1 MDVCDKIA
9 AQSQLLM
16 DSMCVPFLICVVL
29 YCIVTI
35 ACVLG
40 WDAASPQQERSP
52 QGNSDQNCTWH
63 PLLLAAFGDTVTLS
77 TDHPLITALWRAFFL
92 GMFLGFLLHCHYTVL
107 TCAMV
112 INSII
117 IPILGMV
124 INPLYNI
131 GINMPIVG
139 IPIMG
144 WMTIP
149 PILCFDHGTYGT
161 LGYITTKFK
170 PLELQVAFALIRII
184 LWCLYLAWPVFFFI
198 FFLVEHP
205 KLAVRETSKKSSTV
219 WMAFVEEVLRRLC
232 LCWVVYGRL
241 CLVQP
246 GVSWCLHP
254 WEKRRSWT
262 FRVKD

>member
-1 MDVCDKIA
+1 
-9 AQSQLLM
+9 
-16 DSMCVPFLICVVL
+16 
-29 YCIVTI
+29 
-35 ACVLG
+35 
-40 WDAASPQQERSP
+40 
-52 QGNSDQNCTWH
+52 
-63 PLLLAAFGDTVTLS
+63 
-77 TDHPLITALWRAFFL
+77 
-92 GMFLGFLLHCHYTVL
+92 
-107 TCAMV
+107 
-112 INSII
+112 
-117 IPILGMV
+117 
-124 INPLYNI
+124 
-131 GINMPIVG
+131 MPIVG
-139 IPIMG
+139 SPIMG

-205 KLAVRETSKKSSTV
+205 KLAVWETSKKSSTV

-246 GVSWCLHP
+246 GVSILGKNEDLGRFESRIRIGLEPARRWRVTLHE
-254 WEKRRSWT
+254 WSFSVWLHMCTSLMSARWKNYTIKRYRLLFYSLSKHAHQRQQTICHSPDIASLCKPSVHMDSTESPERSWEPESIANNS
-262 FRVKD
+262 RWHGGVKSIW